1 MPNFETIIK
10 LRGYRRY
17 RNLVLLVTD
26 LVIVGIMLSIAA
38 GLESMGRPTAV
49 STSELILM
57 GSGLLLVYGTVFA
70 LCRINRSLWTFIGVR
85 ELVTLGYSV
94 SLASLIG
101 LLGLTVISADFISS
115 LRFSLMSASMIFLGM
130 GSLRIFYR
138 FYREALMRQQSSAP
152 RERALIVGADEA
164 GYVLLKELQRNPN
177 FHIDV
182 VGFIDGR
189 RAGHVVS
196 GVRVLGGYDD
206 LEVLIADR
214 NINAVFIV
222 ADKISKTRRTD
233 LIKKMSALNVK
244 VKVMR
249 FDEESSDK
257 GLPRIEDV
265 SVEDLLGRGQ
275 VKLEQSEVASYLTG
289 DNVLVT
295 GAGGSIGSQLV
306 REIIK
311 FKPNKICMVDVNEN
325 GMYLLEREL
334 DFIKS
339 NHPELAKVEVYSLIV
354 NIREA
359 EELHKVFVEYDIRVV
374 FHAAAHKHV
383 PLMERRPKEAVKN
396 NVFGTKNVIDAAI
409 NNNAERLIL
418 ISTDKAVNPTNVM
431 GASKRLTEMIL
442 QSRAGKSSTK
452 LAAVRFG
459 NVLGSNGSVIPIF
472 KEQIR
477 KGGPVTITDKEITRY
492 FMTIPEA
499 SQLVLQAGVYA
510 DKGEIFVLDMGKPV
524 KIISLAE
531 NLISLSGHK
540 PYEEIDIIE
549 TGLRPGEKMYE
560 ELFLDNE
567 RHTKTKNDL
576 IYKNYSQNI
585 DPKQIETS
593 LKRLWAMVEDSSS
606 ASKIR
611 QEIFEAI
618 NNKQG
623 KELAHAKSVTT
634 NR

>member
-1 MPNFETIIK
+1 MPNFERIVK

-17 RNLVLLVTD
+17 RSLVLLAAD
-26 LVIVGIMLSIAA
+26 LVIVSAMLAIAA
-38 GLESMGRPTAV
+38 GLESMGRPTHFGGA
-49 STSELILM
+49 ELVLIA
-57 GSGLLLVYGTVFA
+57 SGLLVVYGTVFT
-70 LCRINRSLWTFIGVR
+70 LSGINRSLWTFIGIR
-85 ELVTLGYSV
+85 ELVALGCSV
-94 SLASLIG
+94 LLASMIG
-101 LLGLTVISADFISS
+101 LLGLIFISGNAISS
-115 LRFSLMSASMIFLGM
+115 LRFSFMSACMIFLGM
-130 GSLRIFYR
+130 GSFRILYR
-138 FYREALMRQQSSAP
+138 VYREALMRQQSSAP
-152 RERALIVGADEA
+152 RERALIVGADES
-164 GYVLLKELQRNPN
+164 GYILLKGLQRDTN

-189 RAGHVVS
+189 RVGHVVS

-206 LEVLIADR
+206 LEQIISDR
-214 NINAVFIV
+214 GINSVFIV
-222 ADKISKTRRTD
+222 ADKISKTRRAD
-233 LIKKMSALNVK
+233 LIKRMAAINVK

-257 GLPRIEDV
+257 DSPRIEDV

-275 VKLEQSEVASYLTG
+275 VKLEQAEVASYLTG
-289 DNVLVT
+289 SNVLVT

-311 FKPNKICMVDVNEN
+311 FKPSMICMVDVNEN

-334 DFIKS
+334 DFIKTGHS
-339 NHPELAKVEVYSLIV
+339 ELAQVEIHSLIV

-359 EELHKVFVEYDIRVV
+359 EELDRVFVEYDINVV

-383 PLMERRPKEAVKN
+383 PLMEKRPKEAIKN
-396 NVFGTKNVIDAAI
+396 NVFGTRNVINAAI
-409 NNNAERLIL
+409 NNKAERLIM

-431 GASKRLTEMIL
+431 GASKRLTEMML
-442 QSRAGKSSTK
+442 QSQAGKSSTK

-477 KGGPVTITDKEITRY
+477 KGGPVTITNKEITRY

-531 NLISLSGHK
+531 NLIRLSGHK
-540 PYEEIDIIE
+540 PYTEIDIIE

-560 ELFLDNE
+560 ELFLHGE

-576 IYKNYSQNI
+576 IYKNYRQNI
-585 DPKQIETS
+585 DCQQLEAS
-593 LKRLWAMVEDSSS
+593 LSRLWHLVEDDSP
-606 ASKIR
+606 ASDMK

-618 NNKQG
+618 NSKH
-623 KELAHAKSVTT
+623 KESQHAK
-634 NR
+634 

>member
-1 MPNFETIIK
+1 MPNFERIVN

-17 RNLVLLVTD
+17 RSLVLLVTD
-26 LVIVGIMLSIAA
+26 LIIVGAMLGLTATLEFMDRPAGFSVTDLSLIA
-38 GLESMGRPTAV
+38 G
-49 STSELILM
+49 
-57 GSGLLLVYGTVFA
+57 GLLVIYGVVFA
-70 LCRINRSLWTFIGVR
+70 LAGINRSLWTFIGIK
-85 ELVTLGYSV
+85 ELVVLGCAV
-94 SLASLIG
+94 LLASA
-101 LLGLTVISADFISS
+101 LGLVVLVFISADAVSS

-138 FYREALMRQQSSAP
+138 VYREALMRQQSSVP
-152 RERALIVGADEA
+152 HERALIVGADES

-182 VGFIDGR
+182 IGFIDGR
-189 RAGHVVS
+189 RVGHVVS

-206 LEVLIADR
+206 LESLIAER
-214 NINAVFIV
+214 NISTIFII

-233 LIKKMSALNVK
+233 LIKKMAAINIK

-249 FDEESSDK
+249 FDEESPDK
-257 GLPRIEDV
+257 ALPRIEDV

-275 VKLEQSEVASYLTG
+275 VKLEQDEVSSYLAG
-289 DNVLVT
+289 SNVLIT

-334 DFIKS
+334 DFVKAS
-339 NHPELAKVEVYSLIV
+339 HPYLAKVEVHSLIV

-359 EELHKVFVEYDIRVV
+359 AELDKVFVEYDIRVV

-383 PLMERRPKEAVKN
+383 PLMEKRPREAIKN
-396 NVFGTKNVIDAAI
+396 NVFGTQNVINAAI
-409 NNNAERLIL
+409 NNNAERLIM

-442 QSRAGKSSTK
+442 QSQVGKSSTK

-472 KEQIR
+472 KEQIS

-524 KIISLAE
+524 KIVSLAE
-531 NLISLSGHK
+531 NLIRLSGRQ
-540 PYEEIDIIE
+540 PYTDIDIIE

-560 ELFLDNE
+560 ELFLDGE

-585 DPKQIETS
+585 APEEIKAS
-593 LKRLWAMVEDSSS
+593 LNRLWALVEKD
-606 ASKIR
+606 APAGKIR

-618 NNKQG
+618 NNKQT
-623 KELAHAKSVTT
+623 KEQTYAKPAATK
-634 NR
+634 

>member
-1 MPNFETIIK
+1 MPNFERIVN

-17 RNLVLLVTD
+17 RSLVLLVTD
-26 LVIVGIMLSIAA
+26 LIIVGAMLGLTAALEFMDRPAGFGVADLSLIA
-38 GLESMGRPTAV
+38 G
-49 STSELILM
+49 
-57 GSGLLLVYGTVFA
+57 GLLVIYGVVFA
-70 LCRINRSLWTFIGVR
+70 LAGINRSLWTFIGIK
-85 ELVTLGYSV
+85 ELVVLGCAV
-94 SLASLIG
+94 LLASA
-101 LLGLTVISADFISS
+101 LGLVVLVFISADAVSS

-138 FYREALMRQQSSAP
+138 VYREALMRQQSSVP
-152 RERALIVGADEA
+152 HERALIVGADES

-182 VGFIDGR
+182 IGFIDGR
-189 RAGHVVS
+189 RVGHVVS

-206 LEVLIADR
+206 LESLIAER
-214 NINAVFIV
+214 NISTIFII

-233 LIKKMSALNVK
+233 LIKKMAAINIK

-249 FDEESSDK
+249 FDEESPDK
-257 GLPRIEDV
+257 ALPRIEDV

-275 VKLEQSEVASYLTG
+275 VKLEQDEVSSYLAG
-289 DNVLVT
+289 SNVLIT

-334 DFIKS
+334 DFVKAS
-339 NHPELAKVEVYSLIV
+339 HPYLAKVEVHSLIV

-359 EELHKVFVEYDIRVV
+359 AELDKVFVEYDIRVV

-383 PLMERRPKEAVKN
+383 PLMEKRPREAIKN
-396 NVFGTKNVIDAAI
+396 NVFGTQNVINAAI
-409 NNNAERLIL
+409 NNNAERLIM

-442 QSRAGKSSTK
+442 QSQVGKSSTK

-472 KEQIR
+472 KEQIS

-524 KIISLAE
+524 KIVSLAE
-531 NLISLSGHK
+531 NLIRLSGRQ
-540 PYEEIDIIE
+540 PYTDIDIIE

-560 ELFLDNE
+560 ELFLDGE

-585 DPKQIETS
+585 APEEIKAS
-593 LKRLWAMVEDSSS
+593 LNRLWALVEKD
-606 ASKIR
+606 APAGKIR

-618 NNKQG
+618 NNKQT
-623 KELAHAKSVTT
+623 KEQTYAKPAATK
-634 NR
+634 